1 MAFVGL
7 LVGPNQL
14 KITNQQTRKKEV
26 FATFSPQKKAAVTA
40 VYMCHTGGSCWQA
53 MTGLE

>member
-14 KITNQQTRKKEV
+14 KITNQQTRKKEF